1 MNRCEQTQ
9 LELTNALAEG
19 NLHTP
24 AELQAHL
31 RGCANCRQAWQEMR
45 LTWRAL
51 GALAEE
57 EVPAGL
63 SQTTRARVLRELERE
78 QANAE
83 SARIGKSALVSV
95 TLGVVF
101 SVASVW
107 VLGQKSDL
115 TAFSPQVLLSM
126 GAAWAALYAAAV
138 LLAMRGDSEPRYG
151 IAARWVGIAGLVAM
165 GLSLALTRSCSIGQ
179 ALDYCKMSP
188 GVRHLFAGVQS
199 QTLYFL
205 LGSLYSL
212 IPLLI
217 ASAIVGIKAPRHPVV
232 LGLMAGGVFVVLTLP
247 AILLQCGAFSVGVSL
262 SWIFGSVVGSLA
274 GGPLGSLAGAVLGRH
289 LRPVH
294 TGAGAAT

>member
-24 AELQAHL
+24 AELQAHM
-31 RGCANCRQAWQEMR
+31 RGCATCRQAWQEMR

-51 GALAEE
+51 GGLSEE
-57 EVPAGL
+57 EVPASL
-63 SQTTRARVLRELERE
+63 LQTTRARVLEELERE

-83 SARIGKSALVSV
+83 SARMGKSALVSV

-115 TAFSPQVLLSM
+115 TAFSPRVLLSM

-138 LLAMRGDSEPRYG
+138 LLAMRGDGEPRYG
-151 IAARWVGIAGLVAM
+151 IAARWVGVAGLMAM
-165 GLSLALTRSCSIGQ
+165 GLSLGLTGSCSIGQ
-179 ALDYCKMSP
+179 ALDYCKMRP
-188 GVRHLFAGVQS
+188 GVRHLFGGAQNQGS
-199 QTLYFL
+199 YFL

-212 IPLLI
+212 VPLLI
-217 ASAIVGIKAPRHPVV
+217 ATAFIGLKAPRHPVV
-232 LGLMAGGVFVVLTLP
+232 LGLMAGGVFVVLALP
-247 AILLQCGAFSVGVSL
+247 GILLQCGAFSVGVSL

-274 GGPLGSLAGAVLGRH
+274 GGSVGSLAGAALYRRLH
-289 LRPVH
+289 PVQ
-294 TGAGAAT
+294 AATSDRA

>member
-1 MNRCEQTQ
+1 MNRCEQIQ
-9 LELTNALAEG
+9 LELANALAQG

-31 RGCANCRQAWQEMR
+31 RGCATCRQAWQEMR

-51 GALAEE
+51 GGLPEE
-57 EVPAGL
+57 EVPIGL
-63 SQTTRARVLRELERE
+63 LQTTRSRVLEELERE

-83 SARIGKSALVSV
+83 SARMGRPALVSV

-115 TAFSPQVLLSM
+115 TVFSPQVLLSL

-138 LLAMRGDSEPRYG
+138 LLAMRGDGAPRYSS
-151 IAARWVGIAGLVAM
+151 AARWVGIAGLIAM
-165 GLSLALTRSCSIGQ
+165 GLSLVLTGSCSISQ
-179 ALDYCKMSP
+179 ALDYCQMSP
-188 GVRHLFAGVQS
+188 GVRHLFAGMQS
-199 QTLYFL
+199 ETLYFL

-212 IPLLI
+212 LPLLI
-217 ASAIVGIKAPRHPVV
+217 ASAIIGLRAPRHPVV
-232 LGLMAGGVFVVLTLP
+232 LGLMAGGVFVLLTLP

-262 SWIFGSVVGSLA
+262 SWIFGSVVGSVA
-274 GGPLGSLAGAVLGRH
+274 GGSVGSLTGAILYRY

-294 TGAGAAT
+294 IGADTGV

>member
-24 AELQAHL
+24 AELQVHL

-51 GALAEE
+51 GGLSEE
-57 EVPAGL
+57 EVPASL
-63 SQTTRARVLRELERE
+63 WQTTRAQVWEELERE

-138 LLAMRGDSEPRYG
+138 LLAMRGDGEPRYG
-151 IAARWVGIAGLVAM
+151 IAARWVGVAGLVAM
-165 GLSLALTRSCSIGQ
+165 GLSLALTGSCSIGQ
-179 ALDYCKMSP
+179 ALDYCRMSP
-188 GVRHLFAGVQS
+188 GVRHLFADVQS

-212 IPLLI
+212 LPLLI
-217 ASAIVGIKAPRHPVV
+217 ATSIIGLKAPRHPIV
-232 LGLMAGGVFVVLTLP
+232 LGLMAGVVFVLLTLP

-274 GGPLGSLAGAVLGRH
+274 GGSVGSLAGAVLYRH

-294 TGAGAAT
+294 AGTGDAT